1 VPHDDSERPTHR
13 LARLVAIV
21 AGIAGVL
28 LCALVP
34 LLPVKQTTAT
44 ILWPQGHLD
53 TGRPVTDIT
62 APLVS
67 GAPRALD
74 ISIPCG
80 AIATLPADGG
90 LVVSTLPV
98 NGFETGK
105 SGLFVRANKDTVVV
119 AFRDSPAAAAP
130 RSAVAAG
137 ACSAL
142 HVWADA
148 GGAGADFVGIPGAA
162 GTLAAEKKPAVGGI
176 FTDLAVPAQPGLSAR
191 IDVDTR
197 FIVAPTLIKKAVLA
211 LGGLA
216 VLASIVALAVL
227 DRQSGRRTPRNW
239 RAWRRVGLATW
250 LADAGVIST
259 LLLWHVIGATSSDD
273 GYNLTIARVSGQA
286 GYLAN
291 YYRFFGTT
299 EAPFDWYDAVLA
311 QLASVSTAGVWMRL
325 PATLA
330 GIGSWLIVS
339 RYVLRRL
346 GPGRGGL
353 AGNPVAVL
361 TAGVV
366 FLAAWLP
373 FNNGLRPEPLIA
385 LGVIV
390 TWVLVETSI
399 ATRRLLPAAA
409 AIIVATLTATL
420 APQGLIA
427 VAALLAGAREIARI
441 IARRRDADGRL
452 APLAVLAASL
462 SLVFLMVFRS
472 QTLATVAESAR
483 IKYKVGPT
491 VAWYQEFL
499 RYYFLT
505 VESNA
510 EGSMTRRFAVLIML
524 LCLFGILVVLLRRG
538 RVPGIASGPAWR
550 LIGTCAIGLLLL
562 HFTPTKWAIQFGAFA
577 GLAGALGAVTAF
589 AMARIGLDNR
599 RNLTL
604 YITALLFML
613 AWATSGINGWFYV
626 NNYGVPWFDIQPV
639 IASHP
644 VTSMFLTLSIAT
656 GLLGAWQHFRMDYA
670 GHTEVKNSRPK
681 RVLARLNSRRNRVL
695 AWFIFG
701 PVIGLQLL
709 HLTNQFG
716 AAGLAESVAV
726 FALVLAWFG
735 LRNRRKLTLYVTGHK
750 RVLASTPLL
759 VVAVIM
765 VFGEV
770 ASMAKGAVLR
780 YPLYTTGKA
789 DFAAITTAL
798 AGTSPR
804 SCAMADDVLA
814 EPDTNA
820 GLLQPIPGQDFG
832 PAGPLGGAHPV
843 GFTPQ
848 GVGDNLQSD
857 PVVTKPGV
865 VNSDASPNKPNA
877 SITDSAGTAGGKGP
891 TGVNGSDA
899 ALPFGLD
906 PARTPVIGSYGENSQ
921 AATAT
926 SAWYQMP
933 PATPDRPLVVVAAA
947 GAIWSYKEDHDF
959 SYGQSLRLQWGA
971 ARPDGSVQPLGLMF
985 PIDIGPQPAWRNLR
999 FPRSWAPPEANV
1011 ARIVAYDPNLSEDQ
1025 WFAFTPPRVPVTKT
1039 LQQVIGS
1046 QQPILMDIA
1055 TAANFPCQRP
1065 FSEHLGVA
1073 ELPEYRIQPDH
1084 KQTSASSNLWQ
1095 ASKSGGPFLFTQALQ
1110 WTSTIPT
1117 YLNGD
1122 WYRDWGQV
1130 EQYHRWFPQD
1140 IAPDAEI
1147 QQGVAEVYGWSRQG
1161 PIRALP

>member
-1 VPHDDSERPTHR
+1 MPHDDTERSTHR
-13 LARLVAIV
+13 LARLIAVV
-21 AGIAGVL
+21 AGIAGAL

-34 LLPVKQTTAT
+34 LLPVTQTTAT
-44 ILWPQGHLD
+44 ILWPQGLKDGHI
-53 TGRPVTDIT
+53 TDIT

-74 ISIPCG
+74 ISIPCA
-80 AIATLPADGG
+80 AIATLPANGG

-98 NGFETGK
+98 AGFETGK
-105 SGLFVRANKDTVVV
+105 SGLFVRAGKDSVVV
-119 AFRDSPAAAAP
+119 AFRDTVAAAAP

-137 ACSAL
+137 ACSTL
-142 HVWADA
+142 HIWADA
-148 GGAGADFVGIPGAA
+148 VGAHADFVGIPGAT
-162 GTLAAEKKPAVGGI
+162 GTLAPEKKPAVGGI
-176 FTDLAVPAQPGLSAR
+176 FTDLTVPAQPGLSAR
-191 IDVDTR
+191 VDVDTR
-197 FIVAPTLIKKAVLA
+197 FIVSPTFLKTAVMALGVLA
-211 LGGLA
+211 
-216 VLASIVALAVL
+216 VFASIVALGVL
-227 DRQSGRRTPRNW
+227 DRTAGRRTPRNLK
-239 RAWRRVGLATW
+239 AWFNVGIATW
-250 LADAGVIST
+250 LADAGVIGT

-273 GYNLTIARVSGQA
+273 GYNLTMARVSGQA
-286 GYLAN
+286 GYVAN
-291 YYRFFGTT
+291 YYRYFGTS
-299 EAPFDWYDAVLA
+299 EAPFDWYQAVLA

-330 GIGSWLIVS
+330 AIGTWLIIS
-339 RYVLRRL
+339 RYMLRRL

-353 AGNPVAVL
+353 AGNRVAVW
-361 TAGVV
+361 TAGAV

-385 LGVIV
+385 LGVV
-390 TWVLVETSI
+390 ATWVLAETAI
-399 ATRRLLPAAA
+399 ATRRLVPAAV
-409 AIIVATLTATL
+409 AIIVAMLTATL

-427 VAALLAGAREIARI
+427 VAALLAAARPIARVI
-441 IARRRDADGRL
+441 MRRKVTDGLL
-452 APLAVLAASL
+452 APLAVLTASL
-462 SLVFLMVFRS
+462 SLILVVVFRS
-472 QTLATVAESAR
+472 QTLATVAEAAR

-491 VAWYQEFL
+491 IAWYQEFL

-524 LCLFGILVVLLRRG
+524 LCLFGVLIILLRRG
-538 RVPGIASGPAWR
+538 KVPGVASGPAWR
-550 LIGTCAIGLLLL
+550 LIGTTAIGLLLL
-562 HFTPTKWAIQFGAFA
+562 HFTPTKYAIQFGEFA

-589 AMARIGLDNR
+589 ALARIGLHNR

-604 YITALLFML
+604 YVTALLFML

-626 NNYGVPWFDIQPV
+626 NNYGVPWWDIQPV

-644 VTSMFLTLSIAT
+644 VTSMFLALSIAT
-656 GLLGAWQHFRMDYA
+656 GLLAAWQHFRMDYA
-670 GHTEVKNSRPK
+670 GHTEV
-681 RVLARLNSRRNRVL
+681 ADTRRN
-695 AWFIFG
+695 
-701 PVIGLQLL
+701 
-709 HLTNQFG
+709 
-716 AAGLAESVAV
+716 
-726 FALVLAWFG
+726 
-735 LRNRRKLTLYVTGHK
+735 

-770 ASMAKGAVLR
+770 ASLGKGAVLR
-780 YPLYTTGKA
+780 YPMYTTGKA
-789 DFAAITTAL
+789 NFAALATYF
-798 AGTSPR
+798 AGTPAL

-814 EPDTNA
+814 EPDPNE
-820 GLLQPIPGQDFG
+820 GVLQPVPGQKFG
-832 PAGPLGGAHPV
+832 PDGPLGGDNPV

-891 TGVNGSDA
+891 KGVNGSEA

-906 PARTPVIGSYGENSQ
+906 PARTPVMGSYGENTR

-933 PATPDRPLVVVAAA
+933 PRTPDRPLVVVAAS
-947 GAIWSYKEDHDF
+947 GAIWSYKEDGDF
-959 SYGQSLRLQWGA
+959 MYGQSLRLQWGA
-971 ARPDGSVQPLGLMF
+971 TKSDGSVQPLGLMF

-999 FPRSWAPPEANV
+999 FPMSWAPPEANV

-1025 WFAFTPPRVPVTKT
+1025 WFAFTPPRVPVLKPV
-1039 LQQVIGS
+1039 QQLIGS
-1046 QQPILMDIA
+1046 QKPVLMDIA

-1065 FSEHLGVA
+1065 FSEHLGIA
-1073 ELPEYRIQPDH
+1073 ELPDYRIQPDH

-1095 ASKSGGPFLFTQALQ
+1095 ASKSGGPFLFTQALM
-1110 WTSTIPT
+1110 WTSTVPT

-1130 EQYHRWFPQD
+1130 EQYHRWLPD
-1140 IAPDAEI
+1140 DVAPLAAV
-1147 QQGVAEVYGWSRQG
+1147 QQGAVTVNGWSRQG